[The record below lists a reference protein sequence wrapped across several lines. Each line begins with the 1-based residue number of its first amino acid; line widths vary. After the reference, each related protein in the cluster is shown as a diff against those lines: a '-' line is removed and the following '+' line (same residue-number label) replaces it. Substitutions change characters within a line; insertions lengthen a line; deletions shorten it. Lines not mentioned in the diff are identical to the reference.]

1 MKILFS
7 DPQKTK
13 QKMRKRQLRRSVTIS
28 RAFARKGKLKIFF
41 RAQKMISRAMREKL
55 YFKRFLGFL
64 DCYVVKNDNIFK
76 KYLIFKI
83 SKFKPTLKR
92 KKMQ

>member
-1 MKILFS
+1 
-7 DPQKTK
+7 
-13 QKMRKRQLRRSVTIS
+13 
-28 RAFARKGKLKIFF
+28 
-41 RAQKMISRAMREKL
+41 MREKL
-55 YFKRFLGFL
+55 YFKRFWGFL
-64 DCYVVKNDNIFK
+64 YCYVVKNDNIFK